1 MMAITDLFVLSLLF
15 PYATFEIPFLLN
27 NKYVQAPAA
36 VSNSEEWTFISS
48 EYFNSLAKI
57 DLKNVYSIPGFNT
70 TA

>member
-48 EYFNSLAKI
+48 GVFQFLGEKMI
-57 DLKNVYSIPGFNT
+57 
-70 TA
+70 

>member
-15 PYATFEIPFLLN
+15 LYATFEIPFLLN